1 MGNKKIR
8 TVGEEDAKVGDGSVA
23 RVMGS
28 YSRLFASPPVFFC
41 CIFALLSL
49 FDCVLYIVGG
59 TDCVF

>member
-28 YSRLFASPPVFFC
+28 YSVYLLPPLFFFC